1 VKEVN
6 YNYHSERSN
15 SVSHV
20 SGKEA
25 PWSRLHSNEPLL
37 QPLARTRS
45 RTQNTKQHTPA
56 HYRNDLLEHEH
67 IELRQIKVTDHP
79 DQRQRVTPFTL
90 GQQII
95 KQSLS
100 AANTLRGPDPRICTR
115 PYRIPLSVSWFLIGI
130 IAKEYRHNQRL
141 FFEIGV
147 FGCQGR

>member
-1 VKEVN
+1 VN

-37 QPLARTRS
+37 QPLARTQS
-45 RTQNTKQHTPA
+45 RTQNTKVSRSGNEPA
-56 HYRNDLLEHEH
+56 YVDLEHEH
-67 IELRQIKVTDHP
+67 IELRQFKVTEHP

-90 GQQII
+90 GQQIV

-100 AANTLRGPDPRICTR
+100 AANTLRGPNPRICTR